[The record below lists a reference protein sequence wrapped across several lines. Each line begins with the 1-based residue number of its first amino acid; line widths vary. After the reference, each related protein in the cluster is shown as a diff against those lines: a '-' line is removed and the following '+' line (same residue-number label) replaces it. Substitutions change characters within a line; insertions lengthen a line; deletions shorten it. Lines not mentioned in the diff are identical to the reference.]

1 MTTSVRLVAT
11 LKRLLK
17 ARSLTYRDLAGR
29 LDLSESA
36 VKHMFSTANFS
47 LKRLDE
53 VCEVLE
59 IDLGE
64 LIGQSEAQEPRIE
77 KLPAEFE
84 EEIVADGRFLLI
96 AYCLINYWTL
106 DEILDRYDISR
117 ADAFR
122 YLRRLDQMKIVE
134 VLPGDR
140 VRLLIANS
148 FAWRKNGAME
158 RFFNER
164 VQTDF
169 FRHDFTADGAI
180 RIAKN
185 GMLSVKAQ
193 VQLREKLKAIG
204 ELFDDTTWEER
215 KMPATE
221 RHGTTMVL
229 AMRQWIFE
237 GFREYERGEKLR

>member
-17 ARSLTYRDLAGR
+17 SRSMTYRDLASR
-29 LDLSESA
+29 LGLSESA
-36 VKHMFSTANFS
+36 VKHMFSTGNFS

-64 LIGQSEAQEPRIE
+64 LISQSEAQEPRIE
-77 KLPAEFE
+77 KLPAEYE

-96 AYCLINYWTL
+96 AYCLINHWTL
-106 DEILDRYDISR
+106 DEILERYEISR
-117 ADAFR
+117 GDAFR
-122 YLRRLDQMKIVE
+122 YLRRLDQMKIIE

-140 VRLLIANS
+140 VRLLIANN

-193 VQLREKLKAIG
+193 VQLREKLNAIG
-204 ELFDDTTWEER
+204 DLFDDTTWEER

-237 GFREYERGEKLR
+237 GFREFERDRCQR

>member
-1 MTTSVRLVAT
+1 MTTSVRLIAT

-17 ARSLTYRDLAGR
+17 ARSMTYRDLAAA
-29 LDLSESA
+29 LELSESA

-53 VCEVLE
+53 LCEVLE

-64 LIGQSEAQEPRIE
+64 LIGQSESLEPRIE
-77 KLPAEFE
+77 ELPAEYE

-96 AYCLINYWTL
+96 AYCLINHWTL
-106 DEILDRYDISR
+106 DEILERYDVSR
-117 ADAFR
+117 GEAFR

-140 VRLLIANS
+140 VRLLIANN

-193 VQLREKLKAIG
+193 AQLREKLRSIG
-204 ELFDDTTWEER
+204 DLFDDATWDER
-215 KMPATE
+215 KMPASE
-221 RHGTTMVL
+221 RHGTTLVL

-237 GFREYERGEKLR
+237 GFREFEREPNG

>member
-17 ARSLTYRDLAGR
+17 ARSLTYRDLAER

-77 KLPAEFE
+77 QLPAEYE

-96 AYCLINYWTL
+96 AYCLINHWTL
-106 DEILDRYDISR
+106 DEILERYDISR

-148 FAWRKNGAME
+148 FAWRRHGAVE

-169 FRHDFTADGAI
+169 FRHDFAADGAI

-215 KMPATE
+215 KMPASE

-237 GFREYERGEKLR
+237 GFKEYERQEKTR

>member
-17 ARSLTYRDLAGR
+17 SRSMTYRDLASR
-29 LDLSESA
+29 LGLSESA
-36 VKHMFSTANFS
+36 VKHMFSTGNFS

-64 LIGQSEAQEPRIE
+64 LISQSEAQEPRIE
-77 KLPAEFE
+77 KLPAEYE

-96 AYCLINYWTL
+96 AYCLINHWTL
-106 DEILDRYDISR
+106 DEILERYEISR
-117 ADAFR
+117 GDAFR
-122 YLRRLDQMKIVE
+122 YLRRLDQMKIIE

-140 VRLLIANS
+140 VRLLIANN

-204 ELFDDTTWEER
+204 DLFDDTTWEER

-237 GFREYERGEKLR
+237 GFREFERDRCQR